1 MLYDIKS
8 LGHANKT
15 SLPVDVFKSCL
26 HPKLHYSCQKSHFML
41 QDSNENNGY
50 FAGIIIR
57 Q

>member
-15 SLPVDVFKSCL
+15 SLPVDVFKSCM

-41 QDSNENNGY
+41 QDSNENNQY